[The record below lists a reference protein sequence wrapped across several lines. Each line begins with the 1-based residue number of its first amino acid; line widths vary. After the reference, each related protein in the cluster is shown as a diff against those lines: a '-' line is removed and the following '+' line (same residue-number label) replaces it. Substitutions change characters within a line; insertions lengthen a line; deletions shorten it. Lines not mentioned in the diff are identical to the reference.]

1 MLHQNSRDLFD
12 ELMEKLAEKEF
23 KNRGFVGGLSGA
35 SMVFYD
41 KILDEM
47 YEKFE
52 LLELKIIEIETDAA
66 FNKPRLGDK

>member
-12 ELMEKLAEKEF
+12 ELMEKLAEKEC
-23 KNRGFVGGLSGA
+23 KNRGLKSDF
-35 SMVFYD
+35 MHD

-52 LLELKIIEIETDAA
+52 LLELEIIKIQTDAV
-66 FNKPRLGDK
+66 FNGDK

>member
-23 KNRGFVGGLSGA
+23 KNRGYIGDFGPKSWA
-35 SMVFYD
+35 YD
-41 KILDEM
+41 EILDEM
-47 YEKFE
+47 YKKFE

-66 FNKPRLGDK
+66 FNGDK

>member
-12 ELMEKLAEKEF
+12 ELMGKLADQEL
-23 KNRGFVGGLSGA
+23 KNRGLKSDF
-35 SMVFYD
+35 MYD

-52 LLELKIIEIETDAA
+52 LFELEIIKIQNG
-66 FNKPRLGDK
+66 NKKLC